1 MTKAALLLVTLG
13 VAAGALAAP
22 PAAFAGGTGAT
33 AGTVANS
40 GTAATAAPSLS
51 AITLSATDVLGGT
64 PVTGTATLSAS
75 APAGGV
81 VVALSSD
88 NPAAATVPAG
98 VTVPAGSL
106 SASFPVTTLTV
117 PNPQSALIIGTA
129 GGVTTYAIITV
140 RTPSTFSS
148 GSISV
153 LAAGSGRG
161 SVTSQPAGIT
171 CNYNSGTSTGVCTA
185 SFPVGTV
192 VRLSASAAAGSKF
205 LGWRGTPGCGDP
217 SRITVALGTN
227 ITCQPGF
234 ALK

>member
-1 MTKAALLLVTLG
+1 
-13 VAAGALAAP
+13 
-22 PAAFAGGTGAT
+22 
-33 AGTVANS
+33 
-40 GTAATAAPSLS
+40 
-51 AITLSATDVLGGT
+51 
-64 PVTGTATLSAS
+64 
-75 APAGGV
+75 
-81 VVALSSD
+81 
-88 NPAAATVPAG
+88 
-98 VTVPAGSL
+98 
-106 SASFPVTTLTV
+106 
-117 PNPQSALIIGTA
+117 
-129 GGVTTYAIITV
+129 V

-192 VRLSASAAAGSKF
+192 VRLSATAAAGSKF
-205 LGWRGTPGCGDP
+205 QGWRGTPGCGDP
-217 SRITVALGTN
+217 SRITVARGTN

>member
-1 MTKAALLLVTLG
+1 MRKAALLLVTVG
-13 VAAGALAAP
+13 VAVGALGAP

-33 AGTVANS
+33 SGVVAS
-40 GTAATAAPSLS
+40 ATPALS
-51 AITLSATDVLGGT
+51 SITLSATDVLGGT
-64 PVTGTATLSAS
+64 PVTGTATLSSS

-81 VVALSSD
+81 LVALSSD
-88 NPAAATVPAG
+88 NPAAATVPDG

-106 SASFPVTTLTV
+106 RATFPVTTLTV

-129 GGVTTYAIITV
+129 GGVTAYGIVTV
-140 RTPSTFSS
+140 RTASTFST

-153 LAAGSGRG
+153 LSAGSGG
-161 SVTSQPAGIT
+161 GTVNSQPAGISCT
-171 CNYNSGTSTGVCTA
+171 YNAGTSTGVCTA

-192 VRLSASAAAGSKF
+192 VQLSAQAAAGSKF
-205 LGWRGTPGCGDP
+205 QGWRGTPGCNDP
-217 SRITVALGTN
+217 SRITVARGTN